1 MGIDTPPPVGGAEAA
16 TPLELLEVARE
27 ATTAA
32 CTAIDPHWRRGA
44 AVRSKQDGSPVTDA
58 DVEAER
64 AIRAVIARHYPTH
77 CVYGEEFGHDATRS
91 EFLWLVDPIDGTKS
105 FVRRYEMF
113 SVQVCVWRAGVAQA
127 AVSAAPW
134 FGESAWAARGA
145 GAFLKDADG
154 VHRLAVSAVDALEAA
169 ALSTGNLRS
178 LASSAAWPAFGRL
191 VARVDRI
198 RGYGDFWHYH
208 LLAKGSLDAVLE
220 SDLNILDVA
229 ALALIVEEAG
239 GRMTAL
245 DGSPLSLATRDLL
258 ASNGVLHAALLAAL
272 RT

>member
-1 MGIDTPPPVGGAEAA
+1 MPSPVP

-32 CTAIDPHWRRGA
+32 CAAIDPHWRSGA
-44 AVRSKQDGSPVTDA
+44 AARSKQDGSPVTDA

-64 AIRAVIARHYPTH
+64 AIRAVIARRFPSHA
-77 CVYGEEFGHDATRS
+77 VYGEEFGHDATRS
-91 EFLWLVDPIDGTKS
+91 EYLWLVDPIDGTKS

-134 FGESAWAARGA
+134 FGETAWAARGA
-145 GAFLKDADG
+145 GAFLEDDANG
-154 VHRLAVSAVDALEAA
+154 IQRLAVSTVAALEHA
-169 ALSTGNLRS
+169 ALSTGNLRT
-178 LASSAAWPAFGRL
+178 LAQGAAWPAFGRL
-191 VARVDRI
+191 VAKVDRI

-208 LLAKGSLDAVLE
+208 LLAKGGVDAVIE

-239 GRMTAL
+239 GRVTAL

-258 ASNGVLHAALLAAL
+258 ASNGTLHGALLATL
-272 RT
+272 RD

>member
-1 MGIDTPPPVGGAEAA
+1 MHGTTP

-32 CTAIDPHWRRGA
+32 CIAIEPHWRGGVTA
-44 AVRSKQDGSPVTDA
+44 RSKQDGSPVTDA
-58 DVEAER
+58 DIAAER
-64 AIRAVIARHYPTH
+64 AIRAVIARHYPAH
-77 CVYGEEFGHDATRS
+77 AVYGEELGHQEGHDATRS
-91 EFLWLVDPIDGTKS
+91 DFLWLVDPIDGTKS

-145 GAFLKDADG
+145 GAYLKDADG
-154 VHRLAVSAVDALEAA
+154 VQRLAVSTVATLEAA
-169 ALSTGNLRS
+169 ALSTGNLRA
-178 LASSAAWPAFGRL
+178 LAGSAAWPAFGRL
-191 VARVDRI
+191 VAKVDRI

-220 SDLNILDVA
+220 SDLNILDIA

-239 GRMTAL
+239 GRITTLGGAPLAL
-245 DGSPLSLATRDLL
+245 DSRDVL
-258 ASNGVLHAALLAAL
+258 ASNGHLHDALLAAL
-272 RT
+272 EP

>member
-1 MGIDTPPPVGGAEAA
+1 MHGPSP

-32 CTAIDPHWRRGA
+32 VAAIEPHWRRGVTA
-44 AVRSKQDGSPVTDA
+44 RSKQDGSPVTDA

-64 AIRAVIARHYPTH
+64 AIRAVIARHYPAH
-77 CVYGEEFGHDATRS
+77 AVYGEELGHSEKGHDATRS

-145 GAFLKDADG
+145 GAYLKDADG
-154 VHRLAVSAVDALEAA
+154 SVQRLAVSSVDALERAT
-169 ALSTGNLRS
+169 LSTGNLRS
-178 LASSAAWPAFGRL
+178 LARGAAWPAFGRL

-198 RGYGDFWHYH
+198 RGYGDFWQYH

-239 GRMTAL
+239 GRITTLAGAPLAL
-245 DGSPLSLATRDLL
+245 DSRDVL
-258 ASNGVLHAALLAAL
+258 ASNGVLHDAMLAAL

>member
-1 MGIDTPPPVGGAEAA
+1 MRTTDPTPD
-16 TPLELLEVARE
+16 ELLEVARE
-27 ATTAA
+27 ATRAA
-32 CTAIDPHWRRGA
+32 VAAIEPHWRRGA
-44 AVRSKQDGSPVTDA
+44 AARAKQDGSPVTDA

-64 AIRAVIARHYPTH
+64 AIRTVIARRFPTH
-77 CVYGEEFGHDATRS
+77 AVFGEEFGHDATRS

-134 FGESAWAARGA
+134 FGETAWAARGG
-145 GAFLKDADG
+145 GAFLEDAEG
-154 VHRLAVSAVDALEAA
+154 VQRLQVSGVDALERA

-178 LASSAAWPAFGRL
+178 LASGAGWPAFGRL

-208 LLAKGSLDAVLE
+208 LLAKGSLDAVIE

-239 GRMTAL
+239 GKVTTLGGA
-245 DGSPLSLATRDLL
+245 PLGLGTRDLL
-258 ASNGVLHAALLAAL
+258 ASNGALHPALLAAL
-272 RT
+272 GPEAR

>member
-1 MGIDTPPPVGGAEAA
+1 MSGSTPS
-16 TPLELLEVARE
+16 PLELLEVARE

-32 CTAIDPHWRRGA
+32 CAAIDPHWRRGVA
-44 AVRSKQDGSPVTDA
+44 ARSKADGSPVTDA

-64 AIRAVIARHYPTH
+64 AIRTVISRHYPAH
-77 CVYGEEFGHDATRS
+77 AVFGEEFGHDATRS

-134 FGESAWAARGA
+134 FGETAWAARGA
-145 GAFLKDADG
+145 GAYLKDADG
-154 VHRLAVSAVDALEAA
+154 EQRLKVSAVDALARA
-169 ALSTGNLRS
+169 ALSTGNLRT
-178 LASSAAWPAFGRL
+178 LAGGDRWPAFGRL
-191 VARVDRI
+191 VAQVDRI

-220 SDLNILDVA
+220 SDVNILDVA

-239 GRMTAL
+239 GRITAL
-245 DGSPLSLATRDLL
+245 DGQPLALDSRDVL
-258 ASNGVLHAALLAAL
+258 ASNGPLHAPVLAAL
-272 RT
+272 RR

>member
-1 MGIDTPPPVGGAEAA
+1 MQGTSP

-32 CTAIDPHWRRGA
+32 CVAIEPYWRRGVA
-44 AVRSKQDGSPVTDA
+44 ARNKQDGSPVTDA
-58 DVEAER
+58 DIDAER
-64 AIRAVIARHYPTH
+64 AIRAVITKHYPAH
-77 CVYGEEFGHDATRS
+77 AVYGEELGHQEGHDANRS

-145 GAFLKDADG
+145 GAYLKDGDG
-154 VHRLAVSAVDALEAA
+154 SILRLAVSSVATLESA

-178 LASSAAWPAFGRL
+178 LASGAAWPAFGRL
-191 VARVDRI
+191 VAQVDRI

-220 SDLNILDVA
+220 SDLNILDIA

-239 GRMTAL
+239 GRITTLGGAPLAL
-245 DGSPLSLATRDLL
+245 DSRDVL
-258 ASNGVLHAALLAAL
+258 ASNGVLHDAVLAAL
-272 RT
+272 RP